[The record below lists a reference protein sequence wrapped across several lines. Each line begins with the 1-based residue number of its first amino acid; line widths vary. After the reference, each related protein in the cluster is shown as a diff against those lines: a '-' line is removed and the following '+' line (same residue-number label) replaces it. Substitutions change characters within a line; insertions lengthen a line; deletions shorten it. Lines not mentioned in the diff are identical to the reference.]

1 MKFHGIK
8 KVTLLDY
15 PTHIACTV
23 FTHGCTLRCP
33 YCHNPEL
40 VIQKPG
46 KTESIEEE
54 TLLAFLKTRKGKLDG
69 IVFTGGEPLL
79 HFTSLVPLLIKI
91 KNMDMLI
98 KIDTNGTFPIELQNV
113 VENELADFVA
123 MDFKTTPD
131 LYHQVGATK
140 KLTEKIL
147 TSLEYLHTVEIPY
160 EIRTTLVPGLHTPEI
175 LESMMPYLKKVPSYV
190 LQNFEPNET
199 LDPAYSKIEPFSPE
213 QMRAFLKVAQKY
225 NPRTTLRSD

>member
-1 MKFHGIK
+1 MKFHGLK

-15 PTHIACTV
+15 PKHIACTV

-40 VIQKPG
+40 VIEKPG
-46 KTESIEEE
+46 KTESIESKELLTFLE
-54 TLLAFLKTRKGKLDG
+54 TRRGKLDG
-69 IVFTGGEPLL
+69 VVFTGGEPLL
-79 HFTSLVPLLIKI
+79 HFTSLIPILTKI

-98 KIDTNGTFPIELQNV
+98 KIDTNGTFPDELQKV
-113 VENELADFVA
+113 VEDGLADFIA

-131 LYHQVGATK
+131 LYRQVGATK
-140 KLTEKIL
+140 MLTEKIL
-147 TSLEYLHTVEIPY
+147 TSLEYLYTAEIPY
-160 EIRTTLVPGLHTPEI
+160 EIRTTLVPELHTPEI
-175 LESMMPYLKKVPSYV
+175 LEAMMPYLKKVPLFV

-199 LDPAYSKIEPFSPE
+199 IDPAYSKTDPFSPE
-213 QMRAFLKVAQKY
+213 QMHTFLKVAQKY